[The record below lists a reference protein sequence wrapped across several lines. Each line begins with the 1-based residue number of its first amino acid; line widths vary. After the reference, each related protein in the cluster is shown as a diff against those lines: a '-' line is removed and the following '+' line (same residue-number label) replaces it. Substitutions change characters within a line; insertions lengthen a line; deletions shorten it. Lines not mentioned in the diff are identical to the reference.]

1 MCKKLQSQRPSEHD
15 KINITTRR
23 KQIMQFPG
31 KKKIN
36 KQKLQKQSSPLSNVF
51 TELHHLCVERK
62 KVSWLKTQLLENKLA
77 YLGQKQ

>member
-1 MCKKLQSQRPSEHD
+1 MCKKLQSQSPSEHD

-31 KKKIN
+31 KKIN
-36 KQKLQKQSSPLSNVF
+36 KQKLQKQSSPPSNVF
-51 TELHHLCVERK
+51 TEPHHFCVERK